1 MSDLKPLCNNSNTV
15 RKSIILLTNEPF
27 LNLSDADDHELHKK
41 RKRRKKKKVSPI
53 TSAKVSTPPA
63 EGAVQGQTDAAHGQ
77 TDAVHPS
84 DEGEAGSSLSIE
96 RLSKNRK
103 RKMKK
108 KRHKEKLIALGLVP
122 HVRAVEFTYAQSGHG
137 NSEEVLDF
145 LRTTQEIYLSDRKSS
160 GIAFY
165 CSITFFY
172 VEDK

>member
-15 RKSIILLTNEPF
+15 RKSIILLTNETF
-27 LNLSDADDHELHKK
+27 LDLSDADDHELHKK
-41 RKRRKKKKVSPI
+41 RKRRRKKKVSRI

-63 EGAVQGQTDAAHGQ
+63 EGSVQGQ

-84 DEGEAGSSLSIE
+84 NEGEAGSSLSIE

-122 HVRAVEFTYAQSGHG
+122 HVRAVEFTYTQSGRG

-165 CSITFFY
+165 YSITCFY